1 MIDFRRL
8 WLVAAFELRDAMR
21 SKLAIIIVVL
31 FAAGSALGSAGFIKS
46 VQGAESAARNL
57 LAEQAGI
64 DPEMIPLSQVRTQAL
79 TLLFSFVKDEEL
91 RNILRD
97 LQPLAIFFGYASLQ
111 AVPLLVLTL
120 SAGSHAADIQNGT
133 ARFSL
138 FRCNRPTWALG
149 KMLGH
154 AGLLGVGLLVGA
166 LVAGSM
172 GFFMQP
178 EFEPRTL
185 SDLLIAAVRTWL
197 YGLTYLAV
205 FSGLSL
211 IAGTPMKAR
220 ALCLAA
226 LIASGVGHLIFRS
239 DSIAES
245 APPLAYLKW
254 LFPGQH
260 ELSLWMTTPLT
271 LGVAVAALLAIG
283 AAGLSLGI
291 SVFDRRD
298 A

>member
-1 MIDFRRL
+1 
-8 WLVAAFELRDAMR
+8 
-21 SKLAIIIVVL
+21 
-31 FAAGSALGSAGFIKS
+31 
-46 VQGAESAARNL
+46 
-57 LAEQAGI
+57 
-64 DPEMIPLSQVRTQAL
+64 
-79 TLLFSFVKDEEL
+79 
-91 RNILRD
+91 
-97 LQPLAIFFGYASLQ
+97 
-111 AVPLLVLTL
+111 LVLAL

-149 KMLGH
+149 KVLGH
-154 AGLLGVGLLVGA
+154 SGLLGVGLLVGA
-166 LVAGSM
+166 LVAGAM

-185 SDLLIAAVRTWL
+185 SDLLVAAARTWL

-220 ALCLAA
+220 ALCLVA
-226 LIASGVGHLIFRS
+226 LFCSGVGHLIFRS
-239 DSIAES
+239 ESIAES
-245 APPLAYLKW
+245 VPPLAHLKW

-260 ELSLWMTTPLT
+260 EMSLWMTSPLT
-271 LGVAVAALLAIG
+271 LSIAIAALLAIG
-283 AAGLSLGI
+283 AAGLALGI
-291 SVFDRRD
+291 SIFDRRD